1 MEINVKQIFEHTLAD
16 AGILTGSKDF
26 LPLDEAIVVGDQSD
40 VVKYTK
46 SCDTIISNL
55 IKHAGALAA
64 KLRSQPLS
72 TQELE
77 LVKTIFTNTS
87 AARSYIIFAS
97 KTKEIIRAEEAI
109 TQAVQLLNKSNFKG
123 L

>member
-1 MEINVKQIFEHTLAD
+1 
-16 AGILTGSKDF
+16 
-26 LPLDEAIVVGDQSD
+26 
-40 VVKYTK
+40 
-46 SCDTIISNL
+46 
-55 IKHAGALAA
+55 
-64 KLRSQPLS
+64 LS

-87 AARSYIIFAS
+87 AARSYIIFAN